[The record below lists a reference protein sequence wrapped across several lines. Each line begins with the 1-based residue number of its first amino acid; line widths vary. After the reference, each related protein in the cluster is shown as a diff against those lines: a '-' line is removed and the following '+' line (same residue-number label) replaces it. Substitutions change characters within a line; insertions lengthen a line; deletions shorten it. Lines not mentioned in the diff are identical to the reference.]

1 VARGEDNAP
10 ALKDRLLQAFRV
22 WSGRDPERLARDEP
36 LILRTVA
43 PLAVLIIVAV
53 LAGTGLG
60 YVLARQADDASEAR
74 RRQALTAA
82 VEALQAR
89 ASRISSA
96 SSPASTPCSS
106 ACRASG
112 GSDLTPSPPITIA
125 RSKSG

>member
-60 YVLARQADDASEAR
+60 CRRGHPESR
-74 RRQALTAA
+74 RRRARPQPR
-82 VEALQAR
+82 AR
-89 ASRISSA
+89 AHVGHQGARI
-96 SSPASTPCSS
+96 
-106 ACRASG
+106 
-112 GSDLTPSPPITIA
+112 
-125 RSKSG
+125 